1 MPNYT
6 MTEMSFTGDPERIKE
21 LREMIRTDDAVIDFN
36 KIIHMPES
44 LNMEEGT
51 ATDRGLSAIL
61 TAINPGTPDYGE
73 KKVSIKTFTS
83 LVKKVRKACG
93 PFNTEDTIR
102 VNAPE
107 TINKKNIKNGQIY
120 LNNIKKYGYPTWYGW
135 CDDNWGT
142 KWNALETCESDDNT
156 IWFQTANGVAIPIC
170 EALSEKFPDVTI
182 KLRWADEDTSYG
194 TGEAEFSNQNSTMT
208 EYEGESKDAYELY
221 AELWDVC
228 LEDVGFI
235 YDEEKGTYIYHCH

>member
-61 TAINPGTPDYGE
+61 TAINHGTPDYGE

-170 EALSEKFPDVTI
+170 
-182 KLRWADEDTSYG
+182 
-194 TGEAEFSNQNSTMT
+194 
-208 EYEGESKDAYELY
+208 
-221 AELWDVC
+221 
-228 LEDVGFI
+228 
-235 YDEEKGTYIYHCH
+235 

>member
-120 LNNIKKYGYPTWYGW
+120 LNNIKSMDIQHGMAG
-135 CDDNWGT
+135 
-142 KWNALETCESDDNT
+142 
-156 IWFQTANGVAIPIC
+156 
-170 EALSEKFPDVTI
+170 VTI
-182 KLRWADEDTSYG
+182 TGVPNG
-194 TGEAEFSNQNSTMT
+194 TLLKHANLMITRFGSRQQT
-208 EYEGESKDAYELY
+208 
-221 AELWDVC
+221 V
-228 LEDVGFI
+228 
-235 YDEEKGTYIYHCH
+235 